1 MGETGRMENVSRQ
14 REPREL
20 VAAVRERIRGVARLG
35 VAFSG
40 GADSSVL
47 LAIALRELGP
57 DRVVALLG
65 VSPSLAARERA
76 AAHEVA
82 HTLGASVVEIETHEG
97 DDPDYRRNGPDRCF
111 FCKQEL
117 FRRIDDEVADRY
129 GLTAIAYGE
138 NADDTL
144 RPDRPGSEAARRHA
158 VLAPLAAAG
167 LTKADVR
174 AVGRLLRV
182 PSADKPAAPCLASRV
197 PHLREVT
204 PEVLGRIERA
214 EDALHDLGY
223 AVLRVRHHGTLARVE
238 LGDEELQR
246 ATADEGEQAA
256 VIAAVRSAGFAE
268 VEIDPRGLQS
278 GANTLAALRAAAR

>member
-1 MGETGRMENVSRQ
+1 
-14 REPREL
+14 
-20 VAAVRERIRGVARLG
+20 
-35 VAFSG
+35 
-40 GADSSVL
+40 
-47 LAIALRELGP
+47 
-57 DRVVALLG
+57 
-65 VSPSLAARERA
+65 
-76 AAHEVA
+76 
-82 HTLGASVVEIETHEG
+82 
-97 DDPDYRRNGPDRCF
+97 
-111 FCKQEL
+111 
-117 FRRIDDEVADRY
+117 
-129 GLTAIAYGE
+129 
-138 NADDTL
+138 
-144 RPDRPGSEAARRHA
+144 
-158 VLAPLAAAG
+158 AG

-204 PEVLGRIERA
+204 PEVLGQIERA

-238 LGDEELQR
+238 LGDGELQR